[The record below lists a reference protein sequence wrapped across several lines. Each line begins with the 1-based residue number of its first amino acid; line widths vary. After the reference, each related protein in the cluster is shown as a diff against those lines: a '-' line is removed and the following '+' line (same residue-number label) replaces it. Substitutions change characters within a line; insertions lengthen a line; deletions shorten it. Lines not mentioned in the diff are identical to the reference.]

1 MTDDKKNS
9 QGGSSLSH
17 SGETTKKDAL
27 KGRYVNRTTE
37 LRKEKQKA
45 QNRQQYA
52 PHSETYH
59 TGSHSVSGNTY
70 SYSKDSNSRT
80 QTDPTYSDKTY
91 NDHYDD
97 PNRHYIN
104 TSAPISSSSETE
116 ITDKRATSEKAA
128 ALKKKLESKLNDENS
143 TATKDKYDEK
153 THVTEQTIL
162 SFKNTE
168 TENKHTADDSS
179 KNPFGKINNYES
191 MSKDIKD
198 SYKKTMQVEQFTA
211 KQNNAKQQTADMY
224 FQHLENKTLIDAE
237 KAVDAAVTSYAVEG
251 TVRDNAAAGF
261 EMLSEAA
268 EAVNS
273 GDAAKLIAQP
283 AMHFIKGQL
292 NQHVVNAAEKISDIN
307 ALVSASDSVG
317 GTVTDVAAYAAAD
330 AAKDLAKQIFIPT
343 DRKMK
348 KQLEKKVNR
357 INKKTL
363 KKQNAIQKARSDA
376 MNGNIS
382 DKLEKKLDKI
392 ELKQEKYKQKLIAE
406 NKKLQKQQYF
416 AAIKREKKIGVYKR
430 FNAAYG
436 KNAAAAALKKKG
448 FAAVIAAASGAIT
461 VILVIVLL
469 LVFIS
474 SLFFW
479 LDKPDDKKQQKEKE
493 LLEDYV
499 VYIGDYFDRQQISIL
514 QKVDRFWG
522 GFKPDKYNYQNNS
535 PAYIE
540 CLDNYDNRW
549 LKLENFTYEN
559 VIALAAVKKF
569 HELETKTSFSDGEE
583 IEIKTYVMS
592 ITEQDLDD
600 VMTGLFNVVIELQV
614 GPCNGDCTETE
625 TVTATEIKTF
635 QGYDKYNNPIYYL
648 KGYNIEHKFSYACG
662 KAHYKLHGNVIN
674 YSHYG
679 EDFIL
684 THIIKPP
691 SPDDYATT
699 EEYEKARRMA
709 ENDRKVYDVYKDY
722 IDKMLGTATT
732 MPNYES
738 ASERQRLAAMCDTA
752 EPDGKYV
759 NSLTRQQRPSP
770 NPDFTEESKTPKS
783 YTRISLPISL
793 WHPSDI
799 NTQSLS
805 ESEPE
810 RKQKY
815 AQKIY

>member
-45 QNRQQYA
+45 QNRQLYA
-52 PHSETYH
+52 AHSE
-59 TGSHSVSGNTY
+59 VSAAATHYVSDNTS
-70 SYSKDSNSRT
+70 SYSSNSRST
-80 QTDPTYSDKTY
+80 QSSRAYSDSDKAYGNNHSNSEKLYTT
-91 NDHYDD
+91 DRAAD
-97 PNRHYIN
+97 
-104 TSAPISSSSETE
+104 SSHSLSRSE
-116 ITDKRATSEKAA
+116 IPDKRAASEKAA
-128 ALKKKLESKLNDENS
+128 ALKSKLESRLNAENITAANNKHDERSNI
-143 TATKDKYDEK
+143 
-153 THVTEQTIL
+153 TEQTIM
-162 SFKNTE
+162 SDKSPAKAAENAPPDDAGKNY
-168 TENKHTADDSS
+168 
-179 KNPFGKINNYES
+179 FGKIGEYKS
-191 MSKDIKD
+191 MSQDMKE
-198 SYKKTMQVEQFTA
+198 SYKKAMQVNQFT
-211 KQNNAKQQTADMY
+211 AKQQTADIY

-237 KAVDAAVTSYAVEG
+237 KAVDSAVTSYAVEG

-292 NQHVVNAAEKISDIN
+292 NQKVVRAAEKISDIN
-307 ALVSASDSVG
+307 ALVGASDSVG
-317 GTVTDVAAYAAAD
+317 STVTDVAAYAAAD

-416 AAIKREKKIGVYKR
+416 AAIKREKQIGVYKR

-436 KNAAAAALKKKG
+436 KNAAAAALKEKG

-662 KAHYKLHGNVIN
+662 KAHYELYGNVIN

-732 MPNYES
+732 MPDYES

-759 NSLTRQQRPSP
+759 NPLTRQQRPSP

-783 YTRISLPISL
+783 YTRISLPISS
-793 WHPSDI
+793 WQPSDI

>member
-17 SGETTKKDAL
+17 SPETKKDAL

-116 ITDKRATSEKAA
+116 IADKRAASEKAA

-153 THVTEQTIL
+153 SHLTEQTIL

-317 GTVTDVAAYAAAD
+317 GTVTDIAAYAAANTAKKFARSILLPSD
-330 AAKDLAKQIFIPT
+330 KKMQKDLV
-343 DRKMK
+343 
-348 KQLEKKVNR
+348 KKVTR
-357 INKKTL
+357 INKSAL
-363 KKQNAIQKARSDA
+363 KKQNAIQKARGEA

-382 DKLEKKLDKI
+382 HKLEKKLDKI
-392 ELKQEKYKQKLIAE
+392 EKNQDKYKEKLI
-406 NKKLQKQQYF
+406 
-416 AAIKREKKIGVYKR
+416 REKKNLQKKQYQATVKRKKQIGVYKR
-430 FNAAYG
+430 FNASFG
-436 KNAAAAALKKKG
+436 QQAAAAAVKKKG
-448 FAAVIAAASGAIT
+448 IAAVIAGASGAIS
-461 VILVIVLL
+461 VILIIILVLI
-469 LVFIS
+469 FIS

-479 LDKPDDKKQQKEKE
+479 LDKPADEQKKEKE
-493 LLEDYV
+493 MLEDYV
-499 VYIGDYFDRQQISIL
+499 VYIGDYFDQQQINIL

-535 PAYIE
+535 AVYIE

-549 LKLENFTYEN
+549 LKLENFSYEN

-569 HELETKTSFSDGEE
+569 HELEMKKTFADGEE
-583 IEIKTYVMS
+583 INLNEYVYQ
-592 ITEQDLDD
+592 IEEQDLDD
-600 VMTGLFNVVIELQV
+600 VMTGLFNINIEIRV
-614 GPCNGDCTETE
+614 GPCDGDCTETE
-625 TVTATEIKTF
+625 TVTSTEIKTF
-635 QGYDKYNNPIYYL
+635 QGYDKYGNPIYYT
-648 KGYNIEHKFSYACG
+648 KGWHIEHKFSYTCG
-662 KAHYKLHGNVIN
+662 KSHYKLYGNVIN

-691 SPDDYATT
+691 SPDDYATQ
-699 EEYEKARRMA
+699 EEYEKAKRIA
-709 ENDRKVYDVYKDY
+709 ENDRKVYAVYKDY
-722 IDKMLGTATT
+722 IDKTLGTTT
-732 MPNYES
+732 LMPDYES
-738 ASERQRLAAMCDTA
+738 SSERQRLAAMCNTA

-759 NSLTRQQRPSP
+759 NALTRQQKPSP
-770 NPDFTEESKTPKS
+770 NSDFVEEGKTPKS
-783 YTRISLPISL
+783 YTRISLPIST
-793 WHPSDI
+793 WQPSI
-799 NTQSLS
+799 NTQSSAAL
-805 ESEPE
+805 PT
-810 RKQKY
+810 RKKE
-815 AQKIY
+815 